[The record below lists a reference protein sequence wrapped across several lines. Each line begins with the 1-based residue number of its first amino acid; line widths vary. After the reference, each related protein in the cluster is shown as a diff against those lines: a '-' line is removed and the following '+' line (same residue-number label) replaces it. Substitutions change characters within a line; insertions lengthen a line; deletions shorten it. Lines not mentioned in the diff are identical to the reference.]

1 MPIPEATQFSPVA
14 RSPVSGRTIALA
26 GTTMR
31 PVESLGA
38 INLRLVSDEAHITAE
53 GVLGIGIPTASSTF
67 IAGKTVSAT
76 WLGPNEWMIQA
87 PDHEIDALHAQLEDN
102 LSDHHVAVTV
112 VSDHSVAI
120 ELSGPGARRIL
131 EKGCPLDLH
140 PRAFAA
146 GACGQ
151 SRFLRAPVLIAKL
164 DDTPRYLIRTRRSVA
179 EYLWDALEDAFRKE
193 PE

>member
-1 MPIPEATQFSPVA
+1 M
-14 RSPVSGRTIALA
+14 
-26 GTTMR
+26 
-31 PVESLGA
+31 
-38 INLRLVSDEAHITAE
+38 
-53 GVLGIGIPTASSTF
+53 
-67 IAGKTVSAT
+67 VSAT

-102 LSDHHVAVTV
+102 LSDHHVAATI

-140 PRAFAA
+140 PRAFPA

-151 SRFLRAPVLIAKL
+151 SQFLQAVLLIAKL
-164 DDTPRYLIRTRRSVA
+164 DDSPSFLIRTRRSFA
-179 EYLWDALEDAFRKE
+179 EYLWEALADAVKKDSK
-193 PE
+193 